1 MPRCL
6 RTAVL
11 TLLCIVPLS
20 SAATQQRP
28 RTDSVFTVEKYF
40 DYETV
45 ADPQIS
51 PNGAEIVYTRR
62 WINWRTGGTPRCG
75 S

>member
-1 MPRCL
+1 
-6 RTAVL
+6 VL

-20 SAATQQRP
+20 SAAAQQRP

-51 PNGAEIVYTRR
+51 PSGNEIVYTGGGSTS
-62 WINWRTGGTPRCG
+62 WRTGGTQPCG